1 VIGGASVWHH
11 AGMGAPDNH
20 RLEPAALATALAQLD
35 GWTAADGRLRW
46 RFVGAVFPR
55 AMSVMVEAG
64 DAAERLCH
72 HPNWSN
78 VDNRVDVEVW
88 SHDLGGVSQL
98 CVELA
103 RAMDAA
109 AART

>member
-1 VIGGASVWHH
+1 MS
-11 AGMGAPDNH
+11 APDNH
-20 RLEPAALATALAQLD
+20 RLDASALTKALADLD
-35 GWTAADGRLRW
+35 GWTSADDRLRK
-46 RFVGAVFPR
+46 RFAFADFPR
-55 AMSVMVEAG
+55 AMAFMVEVG
-64 DAAERLCH
+64 YAAERLCH

-78 VDNRVDVEVW
+78 VYNKVDVELW

-109 AART
+109 ASR